1 MLTWGMPKLTVQTVS
16 FVKPSPKLSR
26 WLDLAYEVVAPEL
39 PANVSQALL
48 SVTIGGDVRMQRMN
62 REFRG
67 KDKTTDVLSFPAQ
80 QSVRNKKLSWAAPGV
95 LPLGDLVISLPQA
108 RRQASQFGVSIEEEV
123 IHLFIHGYLH
133 LLGFDHE
140 VSVKEEKLM
149 LKHEARLLEKFAEA
163 RKKKKLK

>member
-16 FVKPSPKLSR
+16 FVKPSPKLIR
-26 WLDLAYEVVAPEL
+26 WLSLAFDVVAPEL
-39 PANVSQALL
+39 PAKCSQALL
-48 SVTIGGDVRMQRMN
+48 SVTICGDARMRRMN

-80 QSVRNKKLSWAAPGV
+80 QSVRKNKLTWVAPGV
-95 LPLGDLVISLPQA
+95 LPLGDLVISLQQA
-108 RRQASQFGVSIEEEV
+108 RRQAKQFGVSLEEEV
-123 IHLFIHGYLH
+123 VHLFIHGYLH

-140 VSVKEEKLM
+140 VSSKEEKLM
-149 LKHEARLLEKFAEA
+149 LKHEARLLEKFAGA

>member
-1 MLTWGMPKLTVQTVS
+1 MPKLTVQTVS
-16 FVKPSPKLSR
+16 FVKSSPKLSR
-26 WLDLAYEVVAPEL
+26 WLILAYEVVAPEL

-48 SVTIGGDVRMQRMN
+48 SVTICGDARMCRMN

-80 QSVRNKKLSWAAPGV
+80 QGVRNKKLSWAAPGV

-108 RRQASQFGVSIEEEV
+108 RRQAKQFGVSLEEEM

-140 VSVKEEKLM
+140 LSLKEEKLM
-149 LKHEARLLEKFAEA
+149 LKHEARLLKKFAEV